1 MGLYGGCVVGP
12 VEDGCVG
19 GLVPSMSLGVVVG
32 VGLIVVARRTEVVVG
47 ESLCSPDPSPRASA
61 CSTVR
66 YTSTLLT
73 GKTLCVNFR
82 VGKGTGPSACK
93 G

>member
-1 MGLYGGCVVGP
+1 MAGMVEIVVLVTEVTEEAVETVETAVLVMEVMGETEVMVGR
-12 VEDGCVG
+12 
-19 GLVPSMSLGVVVG
+19 SLG
-32 VGLIVVARRTEVVVG
+32 
-47 ESLCSPDPSPRASA
+47 SPDPSPRASA